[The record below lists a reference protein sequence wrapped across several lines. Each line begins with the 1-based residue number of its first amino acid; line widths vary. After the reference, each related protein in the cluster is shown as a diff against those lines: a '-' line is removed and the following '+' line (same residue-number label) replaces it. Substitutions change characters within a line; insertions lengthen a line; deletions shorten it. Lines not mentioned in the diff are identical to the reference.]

1 MEKSRQWLDLISVLL
16 LSAMIAACFYLWLQG
31 VDTNAKLQFYLQLPR
46 WITLGAV
53 AVLALNVSRLEMV
66 DVVWL
71 VIAVLSVILYTF
83 FADLR
88 QADFFLNAVPATFII
103 LVLDFKLVP
112 FTKSARLALAVLSSL
127 VLLFTF
133 YRILTE
139 IPQPP
144 AGQSIWAP
152 SNALKAIWVNTNTIG
167 ELVMCGTILGICL
180 FQSVLNRSWFL
191 TLPLATVGLAG
202 TWVVQSKAALYA
214 MVVFCGLQL
223 FNQLLKGKFRW
234 GYGSGISVFLVSIL
248 PLSYLAAKLDAINL
262 FTGREEIWRSFF
274 TELVKSKEQIWL
286 GMKPF
291 VFYRN
296 NEALSYH
303 SSYVAL
309 WGHFGLIGVILLLS
323 FILFMVWQICL
334 KKEHVQLRLS
344 FLIGFIAV
352 LLQSMMEETL
362 VAVFWF
368 PLTISLLG
376 LALQNFEKT
385 LPVKA
390 NRAKTRSGRHL
401 K

>member
-1 MEKSRQWLDLISVLL
+1 MEKHRQWLDLISVVA
-16 LSAMIAACFYLWLQG
+16 LSAMLLACFYLWLQG

-46 WITLGAV
+46 WLTLGAV
-53 AVLALNVSRLEMV
+53 AVLGLNVGRLETG
-66 DVVWL
+66 DVIWL
-71 VIAVLSVILYTF
+71 VIAVLSVIVFSF

-88 QADFFLNAVPATFII
+88 QADFFLNAIPATFII

-112 FTKSARLALAVLSSL
+112 FSQRVRLALAILSAFLLL
-127 VLLFTF
+127 VTF

-144 AGQSIWAP
+144 NGRSIWAP
-152 SNALKAIWVNTNTIG
+152 GNELKAIWVNTNTIG
-167 ELVMCGTILGICL
+167 ELVMCETLLAICL
-180 FQSVLNRSWFL
+180 FQSSLKRSFFL
-191 TLPLATVGLAG
+191 TLPLAVVGLAG

-214 MVVFCGLQL
+214 LVVFCGLQL
-223 FNQLLKGKFRW
+223 INQFLKGKGRFI
-234 GYGSGISVFLVSIL
+234 YGSGISLFLLLIL
-248 PLSYLAAKLDAINL
+248 PLSYVAAKAESINL
-262 FTGREEIWRSFF
+262 FTGREEIWRDFF
-274 TELVKSKEQIWL
+274 NQLVKSREQIWL

-296 NEALSYH
+296 GEALSYH

-309 WGHFGLIGVILLLS
+309 WGHFGLLGVILVLS
-323 FILFMVWQICL
+323 FILYMVWQIVL
-334 KKEHVQLRLS
+334 QKERVQLRLS
-344 FLIGFIAV
+344 FLIGFIAI

-385 LPVKA
+385 LPS
-390 NRAKTRSGRHL
+390 AKNTRTTRSYRHQ